1 MSRKSSHHRSRAG
14 FTLIE
19 VLVTL
24 LLIGIVLPSIMHAI
38 TISVLAASAA
48 RSRNQATEL
57 ARSQL
62 AQIILEISQ
71 GQSNGDSSG
80 DFTDQG
86 WPQCKWQSSVQPFS
100 LDTSGMGIQ
109 EIHLRVTWPDRSH
122 QDSMTLSSL
131 AYNHPSEAAQL

>member
-1 MSRKSSHHRSRAG
+1 MRRVISHRRERGG

-24 LLIGIVLPSIMHAI
+24 LLISIVIPSIMHAI
-38 TISVLAASAA
+38 TISILTASSAK
-48 RSRNQATEL
+48 SRNQAAEL

-71 GQSNGDSSG
+71 GQNAGDSAG
-80 DFTDQG
+80 DFSDQG
-86 WPQCKWQSSVQPFS
+86 WPQCKWQCTVQPFS

-109 EIHLRVTWPDRSH
+109 EIHLNVTWPNRTH
-122 QDSMTLSSL
+122 QESMTLSSL
-131 AYNHPSEAAQL
+131 AYSHLSGVTQQ